1 MFGWLACSAPCCL
14 SSGASGRCG
23 CSLFWDPVTDHPC
36 SRVTSAL
43 ITLAGGQS
51 GGSGERRRPR
61 HTGCLLR
68 RQARPALRWAVLAC
82 AATCCVHAHT
92 HTMRGRVEGGWHPKM
107 HGWSSAHRHPRSIL
121 LMPISSCCIAISLLA
136 AALCTPQLLT
146 VVALQSIGQPLV
158 VSLPCFQEVAL
169 NTSPTTNCCSTA
181 NHRPA
186 PCVPCFQEAALC
198 TSPTSTAGAGRQRC
212 ALPAVQSPLTA
223 WMATV
228 QSSPRAEACR
238 HAWLGCS

>member
-1 MFGWLACSAPCCL
+1 MVGWLACSAPCCL

-92 HTMRGRVEGGWHPKM
+92 HTRRGRVEGGWHPKM

-121 LMPISSCCIAISLLA
+121 LMPDFKLLHCDILA
-136 AALCTPQLLT
+136 GGGP
-146 VVALQSIGQPLV
+146 VH
-158 VSLPCFQEVAL
+158 
-169 NTSPTTNCCSTA
+169 TTTIDCRCPA
-181 NHRPA
+181 KHRPA
-186 PCVPCFQEAALC
+186 PRGFSALLSGGGPEHI
-198 TSPTSTAGAGRQRC
+198 TNY
-212 ALPAVQSPLTA
+212 
-223 WMATV
+223 
-228 QSSPRAEACR
+228 
-238 HAWLGCS
+238 